1 MTLSFRLSLSALKS
15 RFDLRCSYCGASLLY
30 GRHYDTRSVFS
41 KPLRPSDLRPFRKT
55 RLLQRRLPAMCGEMT
70 LGAAVLCLGFI
81 FHSSLSAGNSD
92 LSHSYTSLNQQK
104 EVPEI
109 PTAPAVPVQ
118 PDEPS
123 KTTLAPTSVSAAAS
137 EDPGLDLVPSAS
149 NKVDD
154 RLLVGTL
161 APAPARLVQPA
172 EREADVD
179 VQSGAAH
186 WGGSGASPSLA
197 GVQSI
202 LGTWGAHI
210 SACSRHSAA
219 RTGYLP
225 MIVTSRGA
233 RAGGASCVFH
243 DMRQHDGSWT
253 GVARCSSAGERWTSR
268 VQLALSG
275 NRLIWKSERGLQ
287 KYVRCNP
294 SS

>member
-1 MTLSFRLSLSALKS
+1 MTLSFRLAFSALKS

-30 GRHYDTRSVFS
+30 GRHYNTRSVFS
-41 KPLRPSDLRPFRKT
+41 KPLLPADLRPFRKT
-55 RLLQRRLPAMCGEMT
+55 RLLQLRVPTMCGEMT
-70 LGAAVLCLGFI
+70 LGAAALCLGFI

-123 KTTLAPTSVSAAAS
+123 KTTLVSTSVSAAAS
-137 EDPGLDLVPSAS
+137 EDPVLDLVPLAS
-149 NKVDD
+149 DKVDD
-154 RLLVGTL
+154 RLAVAPL
-161 APAPARLVQPA
+161 APAPARLVEPA

-179 VQSGAAH
+179 FQSEAAH
-186 WGGSGASPSLA
+186 GGGSGASPSLPRL
-197 GVQSI
+197 QSI

-210 SACSRHSAA
+210 SACSKHSAA

-225 MIVTSRGA
+225 MIVTGRGA
-233 RAGGASCVFH
+233 RAGASSCVFH

-253 GVARCSSAGERWTSR
+253 GVARCTSAGERWTSR

-275 NRLIWKSERGLQ
+275 NRLIWKSERGSQ